1 MRAAVAIAHKILVS
15 IWHMLTDGT
24 FYQDLGLDSWTSS
37 TANEQR
43 STSCAAWPPWDLT
56 FNSRKRPPERA

>member
-24 FYQDLGLDSWTSS
+24 FYQDLGAAFLDRLDRTRTVSHLVRRLSS
-37 TANEQR
+37 LGYTVQLQQ
-43 STSCAAWPPWDLT
+43 TVT
-56 FNSRKRPPERA
+56 